1 MKKRYPIFLGILLF
15 LPSIFQAKTL
25 VVRELGKNGTN
36 SSIQAALLKAIPNDT
51 ILVDLGR
58 FSCWQEDFQLNFP
71 VILRNYNGATLNI
84 CGNIALNLS
93 DSSTIYFSK
102 IKPTSVTSLTNQGKV
117 VLDSLVWNNINLQAT
132 EFSIYFSDLDGCNL
146 TANQIKAAANLIKN
160 TTLFGKRSMQFC
172 GNELLNSTINAEVY
186 ERSFLLGN
194 KGSDAIFSIQSF
206 GKLIEFASNYLT
218 NPTLNCT
225 IGAQFLD
232 TIPLFQIFNN
242 HFNFTNLDNKWGFC
256 IPFVFSGNQKNMLVA
271 NNFFIGNGNS
281 SSFAS
286 LYSGPAYPY
295 LCKWNGFEKR
305 CLYNNFFSV
314 TCVGTNSTYRGSST
328 NSQTANGLVENYDSL
343 SFNNYFTAY
352 NLIND
357 SLNLGRLNADST
369 FKNIGID
376 LPEFSDVDLSRNDIG
391 PSGGPY
397 PIENFWDNTSGKAK
411 VFWVELPR
419 KTPLVPSQIR
429 IKSQSA
435 SK

>member
-271 NNFFIGNGNS
+271 NNFFIG
-281 SSFAS
+281 
-286 LYSGPAYPY
+286 
-295 LCKWNGFEKR
+295 
-305 CLYNNFFSV
+305 
-314 TCVGTNSTYRGSST
+314 
-328 NSQTANGLVENYDSL
+328 
-343 SFNNYFTAY
+343 
-352 NLIND
+352 
-357 SLNLGRLNADST
+357 
-369 FKNIGID
+369 
-376 LPEFSDVDLSRNDIG
+376 
-391 PSGGPY
+391 
-397 PIENFWDNTSGKAK
+397 
-411 VFWVELPR
+411 
-419 KTPLVPSQIR
+419 
-429 IKSQSA
+429 
-435 SK
+435 